1 MPTAN
6 ERRALWFLAAVALS
20 GSVVRVAR
28 SRGPAPAPAADLAL
42 ERQLG
47 RVDAARDRRSE
58 QARRPADPR
67 PRPARAQPRPTGV
80 VDLNTAS
87 AGDIEDLPGIGPAL
101 AARIVAV
108 RDSLHGFRALD
119 VLCGVRGIGPALI
132 ERLKPRVTLSGEQP
146 ALKAPCP
153 GSRRAAPK
161 PAASRRP
168 KAR

>member
-28 SRGPAPAPAADLAL
+28 SRGPAPAADTAL

-47 RVDAARDRRSE
+47 RVDAARDRRGE

-101 AARIVAV
+101 AARIVAA

-119 VLCGVRGIGPALI
+119 ALCGVRGIGPALI
-132 ERLKPRVTLSGEQP
+132 ERLRPRVTLSGEQP